1 MNQYEDFPP
10 WLIKGG
16 TLFWIGIIV
25 YLLIISN
32 FQTEEVDT
40 PKEPV
45 IEYTFHGHPII
56 VEELEPIKPI
66 VEPIEIVP
74 EEE

>member
-1 MNQYEDFPP
+1 MNQYEDFPKY
-10 WLIKGG
+10 LVNLGII
-16 TLFWIGIIV
+16 FWIGILL
-25 YLLIISN
+25 YLLIITN
-32 FQTEEVDT
+32 FQTEEIDT

-66 VEPIEIVP
+66 VEQIEIVP

>member
-1 MNQYEDFPP
+1 
-10 WLIKGG
+10 
-16 TLFWIGIIV
+16 
-25 YLLIISN
+25 LIITN
-32 FQTEEVDT
+32 FQTEEIDT

>member
-1 MNQYEDFPP
+1 MNQYEDFPT

>member
-1 MNQYEDFPP
+1 MSQYEDYPKY
-10 WLIKGG
+10 LVN
-16 TLFWIGIIV
+16 LGIIFWTGV
-25 YLLIISN
+25 VAYLLITY
-32 FQTEEVDT
+32 FQAEDIDT